1 MWFGIPLIVTD
12 MYNAL
17 SNVLCRYDEMIIS
30 LWITLVVYALLLS
43 PVNTYMSYRVIM
55 MGGTSDILRGSKWSR
70 EGYVPRTWG
79 GGY

>member
-30 LWITLVVYALLLS
+30 LWITLVVYAFT
-43 PVNTYMSYRVIM
+43 VV
-55 MGGTSDILRGSKWSR
+55 TS
-70 EGYVPRTWG
+70 
-79 GGY
+79 